1 MPRLLCTSG
10 GTTKLS
16 RVAYRCET
24 CSADVWQA
32 PMDFFQVGAWPASM
46 ESDKLMTV
54 VDEDL
59 LRLYGSLKLDN
70 PTLSL
75 SGFLKAMG
83 NYSGMV
89 SYRSCIMAKWM
100 VAYSML

>member
-1 MPRLLCTSG
+1 
-10 GTTKLS
+10 
-16 RVAYRCET
+16 
-24 CSADVWQA
+24 
-32 PMDFFQVGAWPASM
+32 MDFFQVGAWPASM

-89 SYRSCIMAKWM
+89 NQRRGYDCIEWLPIPFCDA
-100 VAYSML
+100 